1 MKRILLSLLFAV
13 VIFSS
18 CSVLD
23 RNASIYYNE
32 KELSLNDI
40 ADMRHDFSQ
49 NEEPEKNV
57 TLIPYDEV
65 LSDDLVYW
73 VSGGSVWHKTYNCG
87 YIKSGSEVF
96 YGTKESAAENGKTS
110 VCSAC
115 EK

>member
-1 MKRILLSLLFAV
+1 MKIYTKIDQMIGKTPLFEVAN
-13 VIFSS
+13 I
-18 CSVLD
+18 
-23 RNASIYYNE
+23 E

-49 NEEPEKNV
+49 NEETEKNV

-65 LSDDLVYW
+65 LSDDWVYW